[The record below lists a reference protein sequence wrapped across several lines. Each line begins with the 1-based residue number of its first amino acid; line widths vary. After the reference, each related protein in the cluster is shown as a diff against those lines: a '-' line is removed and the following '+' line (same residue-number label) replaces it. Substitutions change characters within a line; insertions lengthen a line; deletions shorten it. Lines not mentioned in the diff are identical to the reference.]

1 MVTRLLCFIILLLPV
16 SAPAEVMYLTDVL
29 EVPVR
34 SGKGLEYEIVAIAK
48 SNEEA
53 KIISTDG
60 EYAKIRLAHGIEG
73 WVLSR
78 YLTLEPPKSVAI
90 ATLNDEIESLKGK
103 NKQIEDNLRALVEE
117 KNALDNA
124 NKTRELQAQ
133 GLVKE
138 YAALKDSCADYV
150 KLQEDH
156 ERLKKDCITHQR
168 EVSRLTLDNQA
179 LREKAKL
186 FWFIAGSSAVLAGF
200 VIGMLLQGL
209 RTRRKRE
216 LSF

>member
-1 MVTRLLCFIILLLPV
+1 VTRLLCFIILLLPV

-29 EVPVR
+29 EVAVR

-60 EYAKIRLAHGIEG
+60 EYAKIRLANGIEG

-133 GLVKE
+133 GLIKE
-138 YAALKDSCADYV
+138 YAALKDSCADHV